1 MVVSHRIRGVEPPSP
16 RRKVTPAEKDQKV
29 IRNDMSAPKQT
40 IGIPRVSRNIAR
52 ELRELDEAVQ
62 CAGHDESTG
71 SQRDEYLIDNLPD
84 TRLRETTVGRSS
96 SSRASRKSQRS
107 RGPSLEEAVKKT
119 VLLAATIE
127 NNCRPAQNNK
137 LPSPDIDF
145 ILTDLNRSASTI
157 KVEKSPRRA
166 VPMTPRYRSP
176 VQSTAKTKEHASD
189 PSSLQTPNSIQEDAA
204 KKAPVHSLPNQNEIA
219 KDSFGTDDWNPFDS
233 STCVT
238 TWASEVKFSDSF
250 AKSSFVA
257 DFDNAFVV
265 SSQLSM

>member
-1 MVVSHRIRGVEPPSP
+1 MP
-16 RRKVTPAEKDQKV
+16 
-29 IRNDMSAPKQT
+29 APKQT

-62 CAGHDESTG
+62 CAGHDESMG
-71 SQRDEYLIDNLPD
+71 SQREQNVIDNLPEA
-84 TRLRETTVGRSS
+84 RLRETVRSS

-127 NNCRPAQNNK
+127 NNGRPVRNNK

-145 ILTDLNRSASTI
+145 ILTDLNRSATTNQA
-157 KVEKSPRRA
+157 EKLPPRA
-166 VPMTPRYRSP
+166 VPMTPRYRTP
-176 VQSTAKTKEHASD
+176 VRSRAKTKEHTPD
-189 PSSLQTPNSIQEDAA
+189 PSTLQAPKAMQEDAA
-204 KKAPVHSLPNQNEIA
+204 KKMPVHSLPNHNEIA
-219 KDSFGTDDWNPFDS
+219 KDAFGTDDWNPFDS

-257 DFDNAFVV
+257 DFDNAFVI
-265 SSQLSM
+265 SSQLSV

>member
-1 MVVSHRIRGVEPPSP
+1 
-16 RRKVTPAEKDQKV
+16 
-29 IRNDMSAPKQT
+29 MSAQKET

-71 SQRDEYLIDNLPD
+71 SQREQYVIDNLPD
-84 TRLRETTVGRSS
+84 TRLRVVGRSS

-107 RGPSLEEAVKKT
+107 RGPSLEEAVKNT

-127 NNCRPAQNNK
+127 SNGRPGRNNK

-145 ILTDLNRSASTI
+145 ILTDLNRAASTFQA
-157 KVEKSPRRA
+157 EKSPPRA
-166 VPMTPRYRSP
+166 VPMTPRYRTP
-176 VQSTAKTKEHASD
+176 VRSWAKTKEHTSD
-189 PSSLQTPNSIQEDAA
+189 PSTLQTPKSLHEDAV
-204 KKAPVHSLPNQNEIA
+204 KRELGHSSPHQNEVA
-219 KDSFGTDDWNPFDS
+219 KDSVGTDDWNPFDS

-250 AKSSFVA
+250 AKPSFIA
-257 DFDNAFVV
+257 DFDNAFVI